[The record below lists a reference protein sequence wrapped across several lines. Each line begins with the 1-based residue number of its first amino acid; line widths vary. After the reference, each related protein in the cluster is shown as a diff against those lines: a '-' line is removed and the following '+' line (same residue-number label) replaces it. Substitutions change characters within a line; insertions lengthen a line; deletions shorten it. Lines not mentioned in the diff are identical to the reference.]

1 VTWLRWVSGL
11 KLKCLVSQWVLRAT
25 VTNPTMWPGR
35 PGHLDTAHAACSDS
49 RTGGVT
55 AVQWD
60 IRREDRAWSAD
71 EFRSRWDLTPEKL
84 EVIRGKLLW
93 EEDERLNLLAMLL
106 ENVGMDAAVGL
117 GSVELWE
124 EAVAARRSQQLE

>member
-1 VTWLRWVSGL
+1 M
-11 KLKCLVSQWVLRAT
+11 AI
-25 VTNPTMWPGR
+25 
-35 PGHLDTAHAACSDS
+35 
-49 RTGGVT
+49 
-55 AVQWD
+55 QWD

-84 EVIRGKLLW
+84 EVFRGKLLW

>member
-1 VTWLRWVSGL
+1 
-11 KLKCLVSQWVLRAT
+11 
-25 VTNPTMWPGR
+25 M
-35 PGHLDTAHAACSDS
+35 
-49 RTGGVT
+49 
-55 AVQWD
+55 AVQGD
-60 IRREDRAWSAD
+60 IRREDRVWSAD

-117 GSVELWE
+117 GSVGLWE